1 MGKQSEAAA
10 ASVGGYSMGKQ
21 SEAAAMG
28 QDIPVADAGKHRHY
42 LPQRPPGFMVQG
54 LGSRV

>member
-21 SEAAAMG
+21 SEAG
-28 QDIPVADAGKHRHY
+28 ADVTPLKRQKTAKTSGSAPTLKVRN
-42 LPQRPPGFMVQG
+42 QCRPGRG
-54 LGSRV
+54 